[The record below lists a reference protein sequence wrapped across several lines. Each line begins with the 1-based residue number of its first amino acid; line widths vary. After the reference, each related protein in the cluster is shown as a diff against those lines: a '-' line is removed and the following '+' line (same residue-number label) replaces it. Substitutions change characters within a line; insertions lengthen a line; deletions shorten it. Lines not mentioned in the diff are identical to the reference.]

1 VTGWGPDAA
10 GNIERLQALLLVPG
24 LGRDDLASVHEVLA
38 VDLPLVVDGDALVPE
53 LMTILPTRT
62 AATVLTPHDGE
73 WRRLGG
79 DSSSDRVAATVDMA
93 RSTGAVVVRKGP
105 TTVVASPG
113 GQARFVTAGSAALAT
128 AGTGDVLAGL
138 VVGLLAQ
145 GIDAFDAATA
155 AVQIHAEAAALEP
168 AGLVA
173 HDLVDRLP
181 QVLARIGE
189 TQS

>member
-1 VTGWGPDAA
+1 MTGLSARPS
-10 GNIERLQALLLVPG
+10 P
-24 LGRDDLASVHEVLA
+24 
-38 VDLPLVVDGDALVPE
+38 
-53 LMTILPTRT
+53 
-62 AATVLTPHDGE
+62 TVLTPHDGE

-79 DSSSDRVAATVDMA
+79 DPSPDRIAATVDMA

-105 TTVVASPG
+105 TTVVASPSG
-113 GQARFVTAGSAALAT
+113 RARIVSVGTPALAT

-155 AVQIHAEAAALEP
+155 AAQIHAEAAALVP

-173 HDLVDRLP
+173 HDLLDRLP
-181 QVLARIGE
+181 HVLAQIGE